1 MNSFKEKFIKFI
13 DEYLI
18 YLFIGFGILT
28 LLPNITVFNGLQG
41 GTTGGTIYRGIILG
55 FISILFLL
63 ILICYKKLP
72 NKVIILGCAIYL
84 ITQFVTIFVSPV
96 IKQVN
101 IPALQS
107 IEGIATVLTTIITV
121 FIGYFLLTSYK
132 FKQDKLNIVCYFL
145 LGVGIAVCLYTYIF
159 QYKEIGS
166 VLTDEHGWNFQVTS
180 VFTSKNYYGFILL
193 IVSIFTVILALNT
206 KKYWFYAFPGFF
218 LFNAILCRAKYSII
232 FIFVILIAVLI
243 YHLKQDYKN
252 HKKAWNIALGVSL
265 GVIAILCIIT
275 FIPQL
280 NFGPFA
286 KLNYFIKNTIINDG
300 VTVMKDRYMKS
311 ANIIKAVDYPLG
323 ILFGCGER
331 IANFILAP
339 NAEVRGDD
347 LYVDTYAYGGLVKVI
362 LYLAF
367 TAYVL
372 YKVIKTKGEHKAFSI
387 LFIVIIILS
396 GMFAENS
403 IVGINLTF
411 LFAAPFIYTS
421 LFNKDG
427 SDII

>member
-18 YLFIGFGILT
+18 YLFIGFGVLT
-28 LLPNITVFNGLQG
+28 LLPNITVFSALQG

-55 FISILFLL
+55 LICVLFLL
-63 ILICYKKLP
+63 GLICYKKLP
-72 NKVIILGCAIYL
+72 NKTIILGCVIYL
-84 ITQFVTIFVSPV
+84 VTQLITIFVSPL
-96 IKQVN
+96 IKQIEV
-101 IPALQS
+101 PVLQS
-107 IEGIATVLTTIITV
+107 LEGVATVFTTIITV
-121 FIGYFLLTSYK
+121 FIAYFLLTSHK
-132 FKQDKLNIVCYFL
+132 FNQDKLNIACYFL
-145 LGVGIAVCLYTYIF
+145 LGIGVAVCLYTYIF

-206 KKYWFYAFPGFF
+206 KKYWLYAFPGFF
-218 LFNAILCRAKYSII
+218 LFNAFLCRAKYSII

-243 YHLKQDYKN
+243 HHLKHDYKN
-252 HKKAWNIALGVSL
+252 HEKTWNIAFGVSF
-265 GVIAILCIIT
+265 GVIAILCIFT
-275 FIPQL
+275 FVPLL

-286 KLNYFIKNTIINDG
+286 KINYFIKNTILNDG

-323 ILFGCGER
+323 IIFGCGER
-331 IANFILAP
+331 TANLILAP

-367 TAYVL
+367 IAYVL

-387 LFIVIIILS
+387 MFIVIIILS

-403 IVGINLTF
+403 IVGVNLTF

-421 LFNKDG
+421 AFQEQN
-427 SDII
+427 

>member
-1 MNSFKEKFIKFI
+1 MNCFKEKFIKFI

-18 YLFIGFGILT
+18 YLFIGFGVLT
-28 LLPNITVFNGLQG
+28 LLPNVTVFSALQG

-55 FISILFLL
+55 LICVLFLL
-63 ILICYKKLP
+63 GLICYKKLP
-72 NKVIILGCAIYL
+72 NKTIILGCVIYL
-84 ITQFVTIFVSPV
+84 VTQLITIFVSPL
-96 IKQVN
+96 IKGVDV
-101 IPALQS
+101 PTLQS
-107 IEGIATVLTTIITV
+107 LEGVANVFTTIITV
-121 FIGYFLLTSYK
+121 FIAYFLLTSYK
-132 FKQDKLNIVCYFL
+132 FNQDKLNIACYFL
-145 LGVGIAVCLYTYIF
+145 LGIGVAVCLYTYIF

-206 KKYWFYAFPGFF
+206 KKYWLYAFPGFF
-218 LFNAILCRAKYSII
+218 LFNAFLCRAKYSII

-243 YHLKQDYKN
+243 HHLKHDYKD
-252 HKKAWNIALGVSL
+252 HEKAWNIALGVSF
-265 GVIAILCIIT
+265 GVIAILCIFT
-275 FIPQL
+275 FVPLL

-286 KLNYFIKNTIINDG
+286 KINYFIKNTILNDG

-323 ILFGCGER
+323 VLFGCGER
-331 IANFILAP
+331 IANSILAP

-367 TAYVL
+367 IAYVL

-387 LFIVIIILS
+387 LFVVIIVLS

-403 IVGINLTF
+403 IVGVNLTF

-421 LFNKDG
+421 LFQEQN
-427 SDII
+427 